1 VSTSRYLA
9 LLEPAL
15 IAEPDY
21 YGILD
26 IEPEASSIEVEQ
38 AYQQHT
44 RGLDLK
50 AKAETARMIAAERM
64 LSLARAYEVLC
75 DSVQRSHYDIRTFGR
90 TQLPVS
96 DRGRELFREGLKAY
110 RSERV
115 DLALGYFKE
124 LIKLYPHRSLYRVH
138 LAIAYADKDWLNFA
152 EAELQTAL
160 RLDPEDRF
168 AKETVARVLFK
179 HEEFKREASPPLVK
193 RMSAS
198 LRAVVRAATGR
209 LDAPSSTDPLH
220 PNAARPSTRG
230 QDRAPR
236 TRPLE

>member
-1 VSTSRYLA
+1 MKLEERYYAEKDYYEVLA
-9 LLEPAL
+9 LQ
-15 IAEPDY
+15 PDATCVEVQAAY
-21 YGILD
+21 DRLTQTISLANAD
-26 IEPEASSIEVEQ
+26 PEARVRS
-38 AYQQHT
+38 
-44 RGLDLK
+44 
-50 AKAETARMIAAERM
+50 AERM
-64 LSLARAYEVLC
+64 LELSQAYEVLN
-75 DSVQRSHYDIRTFGR
+75 DPIQRSHYDIRTFGR
-90 TQLPVS
+90 HSLPIHAQV
-96 DRGRELFREGLKAY
+96 ENLFREAIRAFRTRKT
-110 RSERV
+110 
-115 DLALGYFKE
+115 DMALHYFKE
-124 LIKLYPHRSLYRVH
+124 VSSLYPHRSLYRVH